1 MPKASKVYLETRAEC
16 QMDNQIELRQE
27 LFSRIAK
34 YEIMEVPDGQIVRAL
49 GLKDDKRLQQI
60 RELPDYQAMVERLQI
75 EALEQAQTLNQGWD
89 AVEDEA
95 LGTVLETL
103 RANPDPEFALRA
115 AAMANKAV
123 RRGNRGNQALPGGAV
138 AATVINLS
146 TTFVQRL
153 QQLNLQVNY
162 PAGVAGGASNDA
174 NGKRVDTLDPGSA
187 TRLLE
192 MSEAES
198 IAESIFADMQREPAY
213 A

>member
-1 MPKASKVYLETRAEC
+1 
-16 QMDNQIELRQE
+16 MDNQIEIRQE

-34 YEIMEVPDGQIVRAL
+34 YEIMEVPDGQIARAL
-49 GLKDDKRLQQI
+49 GLNEKRLQQI
-60 RELPDYQAMVERLQI
+60 RELPDYQAVVERLQI

-123 RRGNRGNQALPGGAV
+123 RRGNRGNAALPGGAV

-146 TTFVQRL
+146 TVFVQRL
-153 QQLNLQVNY
+153 QQLNMQVNY
-162 PAGVAGGASNDA
+162 PTGVAGDGAS
-174 NGKRVDTLDPGSA
+174 NGKRVDSLDPGSA

-192 MSEAES
+192 QTEAED